1 MSETI
6 KKLWVQQKVRNDEN
20 GNPMNDDP
28 KTGLQDPLL
37 ARRAQVARLSSI
49 GRKIGYLSM
58 LAATVV
64 LIVGLTTKFTAGYAM
79 TVTVLLVGGS
89 IILAPAILL
98 HYAIRDTERE
108 LANTQLD
115 EKLK

>member
-1 MSETI
+1 QI
-6 KKLWVQQKVRNDEN
+6 
-20 GNPMNDDP
+20 
-28 KTGLQDPLL
+28 
-37 ARRAQVARLSSI
+37 ARLSSL

-64 LIVGLTTKFTAGYAM
+64 LITGLTTKFTAGYAI
-79 TVTVLLVGGS
+79 TATVLLVGGS

-98 HYAIRDTERE
+98 HYAIRDAERE